1 MNSENGE
8 TTDPDRLLLKFLD
21 KIDLSAI
28 NAKIWKSH
36 TETINLKGQ
45 LQRETKNL
53 S

>member
-28 NAKIWKSH
+28 NEKI
-36 TETINLKGQ
+36 
-45 LQRETKNL
+45 
-53 S
+53 